1 MTMEEN
7 LRFSKHKEIKVLKD
21 YEKYDNYDA
30 IEVPFV
36 DSIPKDYKNVMG
48 VPITF
53 LDKYS
58 PDQFEI
64 MGMAASA
71 GYDPEIVGIPF
82 LGEKDGRPLI
92 NGKNTYARIF
102 IRHRV
107 SQ

>member
-1 MTMEEN
+1 
-7 LRFSKHKEIKVLKD
+7 
-21 YEKYDNYDA
+21 
-30 IEVPFV
+30 
-36 DSIPKDYKNVMG
+36 MG